1 MAGKDSHVKHHEC
14 MNTFFRIIGCGN
26 LQQVATQKAE
36 GGLLAKRAVVL
47 QELGGR
53 MADQYVVTLLGESAA
68 RPLAPGDLVAG
79 RLRFKT
85 HEHNGQVYQDIE
97 CYELVKLNA

>member
-1 MAGKDSHVKHHEC
+1 
-14 MNTFFRIIGCGN
+14 MNTFFRIIGCGD

-36 GGLLAKRAVVL
+36 GGLLSKRAVVL

-68 RPLAPGDLVAG
+68 RPLAPGDLVEPGEGG
-79 RLRFKT
+79 R
-85 HEHNGQVYQDIE
+85 EDNGSRRWSEDGTE
-97 CYELVKLNA
+97 AETGSGRGNGNRKL

>member
-1 MAGKDSHVKHHEC
+1 
-14 MNTFFRIIGCGN
+14 MNTFYRIVSCGDV
-26 LQQVATQKAE
+26 QQVPSQKAE
-36 GGLLAKRAVVL
+36 GGLLSKRAVVM
-47 QELGGR
+47 QEIGGKG
-53 MADQYVVTLLGESAA
+53 ANQYVVTLLGESAA
-68 RPLAPGDLVAG
+68 RPLAPGDWVAG